1 MIVNDRKVNRIV
13 AFALVIM
20 LVFIVSFSEYFI
32 HREANHECHDEECPI
47 CVVIN
52 QSNNILSNLLRSTFL
67 KSVFFI
73 FISLVVSLKQCS
85 QVVIPFSLIRNNIRL
100 NE

>member
-32 HREANHECHDEECPI
+32 HREFNHECHDEECPI